1 MLVRGVFIAYGIVVR
16 SLPYICEWGRM
27 GAPYHESW
35 YTTTA
40 LLGAASFLTI
50 AATRMDF
57 LFCISW
63 DTSVLE
69 RNMAQTLKDFIKRFF
84 LNKHLY
90 KCRSSR
96 VLFKIMLVF
105 YSR

>member
-1 MLVRGVFIAYGIVVR
+1 MPEVVRARPAYWYVSVRVVFIAYGIVVR

-50 AATRMDF
+50 CTTSLDF
-57 LFCISW
+57 LFCFLGY
-63 DTSVLE
+63 TVL
-69 RNMAQTLKDFIKRFF
+69 
-84 LNKHLY
+84 
-90 KCRSSR
+90 
-96 VLFKIMLVF
+96 KIMGLF
-105 YSR
+105 HLR